1 MLFHVLYNFF
11 YSCSEHRAILNNIY
25 MQFRR
30 DFFAIF
36 SKFFLLSLESCKIV
50 KQPLFLFDVRSE
62 DRIQPFIVAFYV
74 ELSGWRAKLMQDR
87 RLAGPGLP
95 VSVFIRV
102 SANLHT
108 SVRPA
113 QNSAQDHTKCLL
125 MARSKPF
132 LVLGLTW
139 SPKFLQR
146 WYVGRDKNK
155 RSRFPAGTPLSA
167 IRVTLGFSSSTR
179 PLPQFRSIKRTRF
192 RTSHRRRSKSLRFE
206 KEILPSQV
214 LDSQP
219 RIFLVI
225 SYSRISKQRNRYVW
239 NSLKELEKIENF
251 QKLF

>member
-1 MLFHVLYNFF
+1 MFISIVEFSRICLRFNFLYKYNSIWSLDFEEFEEFFLGEMLFHVLYNFF
-11 YSCSEHRAILNNIY
+11 YSCFEHCAILNNIY
-25 MQFRR
+25 MQFQR

-155 RSRFPAGTPLSA
+155 RSRFPTGTPLSA

-192 RTSHRRRSKSLRFE
+192 RTSFASHRRRS
-206 KEILPSQV
+206 
-214 LDSQP
+214 
-219 RIFLVI
+219 
-225 SYSRISKQRNRYVW
+225 
-239 NSLKELEKIENF
+239 
-251 QKLF
+251 